1 MRATSLD
8 YRGAGL
14 QLFSLYVLGAGTEGI
29 LKVLFTFSL
38 KLESVKVDLIV

>member
-14 QLFSLYVLGAGTEGI
+14 QLFSIYLLQTERI
-29 LKVLFTFSL
+29 LKALFMFAL
-38 KLESVKVDLIV
+38 KSEPVKVDLV